1 MATII
6 NATDVMKYAETPLLL
21 QCKTTQDIII
31 RDVPPVDASFIKKQL
46 GYDTDE
52 KGNAFCSFERG
63 KSIIENDTEKE
74 SNDLYDLQVSYLK
87 KERQWKI
94 TIGIEYK
101 DVSSCRI
108 KNLKLAIPIAVPE
121 VLNFKIKFACQAG
134 MQCIE
139 ALLAI
144 DLGNTRSCALLCDDI
159 RNITHH
165 GGLQIHKVPLYSYTD
180 SKTSDVG
187 VFDSFISFSKI
198 AGVSFTR
205 VGKEAIPVANTLR
218 GLKDSGDFYLS
229 SPKRYFWDN
238 DENLNGWKVLD
249 NEKNTIPLS
258 VLPVAQ
264 MLAPMFGTTDVD
276 NLPRSAILASMLV
289 EIMEQAE
296 TYINSSNFYSIT
308 ALPKVISHVC
318 VTFPAGW
325 SDQERKKYQR
335 VLQSAVNVYQSQ
347 RCNKTSQI
355 TLDVTCD
362 EATAVLL
369 CYIYGEIAKYSGFAD
384 SWLRAIGR
392 TSLYDTSET
401 HARIA
406 VIDVGGGT
414 SDLAIVNVQNKQSET
429 GLNLQIDKLYKDG
442 TNKAG
447 DLLLQKITEQILV
460 EKISTGTISSNAPK
474 NIKSSYVSQ
483 FSQRLNAL
491 STDARVKQLTR
502 RFWFPLAIDFIS
514 GINHGESKIDLPD
527 SFSLLLE
534 IIKDHPEWTRN
545 NVNEDL
551 NEITITDADK
561 RLFSKIVT
569 TTFRDTAL
577 LFGAAIYAFD
587 ADLVILSG
595 KTTETQQVS
604 QVFQKYCYLP
614 DSRFIPMWNYYIG
627 DWCTIADAGK
637 INDSKYTT
645 AIGAVLYDVVN
656 QHFPI
661 QTLEASIRT
670 QNAQG
675 LNDGNCLWGI
685 ANNGYFFASDAI
697 LKPGC
702 NESWVS
708 FSGHPKFLARRRFE
722 VDATEVSISYELR
735 LKPFK
740 KRVHE
745 WIQLYKN
752 YSSYM
757 AELFE
762 TKCDDKRIDA
772 EDFLIVRKNQ
782 KTLKNPKIIVSI
794 GFNEAD
800 DSQTT
805 LAITAVEGLYDD
817 GTPVSKDD
825 LLLYQKPQNRFLNSN
840 INVKLLLQT
849 DSHARATIS
858 ITDVNGKYADGA
870 LVNKE
875 DLEIRIRTSGEDL
888 FWLDSGKI

>member
-6 NATDVMKYAETPLLL
+6 NVADAKKYAETPLLL

-31 RDVPPVDASFIKKQL
+31 RDVPPVDAEFIKTQL
-46 GYDTDE
+46 GYKTDE
-52 KGNAFCSFERG
+52 KGNAFHHAERG
-63 KSIIENDTEKE
+63 NSEFADNSI
-74 SNDLYDLQVSYLK
+74 NDLYDLKVSYLK
-87 KERQWKI
+87 KEKQWKI
-94 TIGIEYK
+94 TIGIEYR
-101 DVSSCRI
+101 DVETCRI
-108 KNLKLAIPIAVPE
+108 KDLKLAIPIAIPE
-121 VLNFKIKFACQAG
+121 EIGFKIRFSCQAG
-134 MQCIE
+134 LQCIE

-159 RNITHH
+159 RNISHH

-180 SKTSDVG
+180 SKTSDIG
-187 VFDSFISFSKI
+187 VFDSYVSFSKI

-249 NEKNTIPLS
+249 DDNNAIPLS

-264 MLAPMFGTTDVD
+264 MLAPLFNTADVD
-276 NLPRSAILASMLV
+276 TLPRSAILASMLI

-296 TYINSSNFYSIT
+296 TFINSSNFYSVT

-325 SDQERKKYQR
+325 SDQERKKYQS
-335 VLQSAVNVYQSQ
+335 VMQAAISVYQSQ

-369 CYIYGEIAKYSGFAD
+369 CYIYGEISKYSGFAD
-384 SWLRAIGR
+384 AWLKAIGR
-392 TSLYDTSET
+392 TSQYDKDET
-401 HARIA
+401 HARVA

-414 SDLAIVNVQNKQSET
+414 SDLAIVNIQNKKSET

-460 EKISTGTISSNAPK
+460 EKIASGTISSNAPK
-474 NIKSSYVSQ
+474 SIKNSYATQ

-491 STDARVKQLTR
+491 TADVRVKQLTR
-502 RFWFPLAIDFIS
+502 RFWFPLAIEFIS
-514 GINHGESKIDLPD
+514 GINQGESKIALPD
-527 SFSLLLE
+527 SFSLMLE

-551 NEITITDADK
+551 NEIVISDAD
-561 RLFSKIVT
+561 RQVFNKIIT

-587 ADLVILSG
+587 ADIVILSG
-595 KTTETQQVS
+595 KTTETKQVS

-614 DSRFIPMWNYYIG
+614 DNRFIPMWNYMIG
-627 DWCTIADAGK
+627 DWCTIADAGV

-661 QTLEASIRT
+661 QSLEATIHT

-685 ANNGYFFASDAI
+685 ANNGYFFAADAI
-697 LKPGC
+697 LKPGL
-702 NESWVS
+702 NENWVS
-708 FSGHPKFLARRRFE
+708 FSGHPKLLARRRFE

-735 LKPFK
+735 FKPFK
-740 KRVHE
+740 KRVLE
-745 WIQLYKN
+745 WNQRFTN
-752 YSSYM
+752 YSDYM
-757 AELFE
+757 TYLFAIE
-762 TKCDDKRIDA
+762 CDDNRIVFGDY
-772 EDFLIVRKNQ
+772 LIVRKNTKPL
-782 KTLKNPKIIVSI
+782 KTPKIFVKI

-800 DSQTT
+800 DSQTS
-805 LAITAVEGLYDD
+805 LAITAVDGLYED
-817 GTPVSKDD
+817 GTKVSKDD
-825 LLLYQKPQNRFLNSN
+825 LSLYQKPKERFLNNN
-840 INVKLLLQT
+840 INVKLHLQT

-858 ITDVNGKYADGA
+858 ISEVNGKYADGA
-870 LVNKE
+870 LVNKD
-875 DLEIRIRTSGEDL
+875 DLEVRIRTSGEDL